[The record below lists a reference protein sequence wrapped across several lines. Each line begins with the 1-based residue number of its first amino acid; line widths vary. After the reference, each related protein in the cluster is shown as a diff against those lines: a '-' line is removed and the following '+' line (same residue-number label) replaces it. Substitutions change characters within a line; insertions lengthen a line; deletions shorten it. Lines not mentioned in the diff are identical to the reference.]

1 MLARIRYNKENRNLI
16 MNSDMYIAFISEG
29 KEGVNYFNNYGASNI
44 KNLFYLFV
52 LPYTFGILIAKMCF
66 DFRIKYAN
74 KINNKILKSLMES
87 EYLTDGEIIQL
98 RKKYSNYG
106 GNQLNFDMYQKI
118 FIQLKDR

>member
-1 MLARIRYNKENRNLI
+1 
-16 MNSDMYIAFISEG
+16 
-29 KEGVNYFNNYGASNI
+29 
-44 KNLFYLFV
+44 
-52 LPYTFGILIAKMCF
+52 
-66 DFRIKYAN
+66 
-74 KINNKILKSLMES
+74 MES